1 MTLEIQLVGGK
12 IQIEMCIA
20 KVCFKCFKSIL
31 KVLIWKK
38 NFLVKTTSPI
48 CSLLL
53 EIEFK
58 HFESFK
64 KVHERFLQEVYSGLL
79 TVKIP

>member
-38 NFLVKTTSPI
+38 K
-48 CSLLL
+48 LLGKNN
-53 EIEFK
+53 I
-58 HFESFK
+58 S
-64 KVHERFLQEVYSGLL
+64 YLL
-79 TVKIP
+79 FAFRDWI

>member
-1 MTLEIQLVGGK
+1 MFQVNLESVHL
-12 IQIEMCIA
+12 
-20 KVCFKCFKSIL
+20 
-31 KVLIWKK
+31 KK
-38 NFLVKTTSPI
+38 NFLVKTTAPI

-64 KVHERFLQEVYSGLL
+64 KFHERFLQVVYSGLL